1 MDVLRACV
9 NKKLQIEQDKEEEET
24 INMKDAIT
32 ILEERAEEKGKLE
45 GKAEG
50 KAEGKLEN
58 ALQNIKGLM
67 ETMGLT
73 AEQAMDA
80 MKVSDCDREAIKPFL

>member
-1 MDVLRACV
+1 
-9 NKKLQIEQDKEEEET
+9 
-24 INMKDAIT
+24 MKDAIT
-32 ILEERAEEKGKLE
+32 ILEERAEEKGKVE

-50 KAEGKLEN
+50 KAERKMET
-58 ALQNIKGLM
+58 ALQYIKGLM

-80 MKVSDCDREAIKPFL
+80 MKVSDYDREAIRPFL